1 MKFLFF
7 LLAISFSV
15 ALNAQQSL
23 KDALYGGRLK
33 NDTGSVVKQTDDLKT
48 KIDTSEKKTRE
59 IAARDSAA
67 RAVVVADSVKKEWIK
82 DNVVSASKEIAKDNN
97 TLWKEFIEK
106 LNTDIRTEVI
116 PSKKLKDGTY
126 SLLIDYEIDVDGSV
140 GVNNLS
146 SDPSNSFLE
155 NQIKERILSGA
166 PKMAPALLSNGKP
179 RKVNKKQILSFTK

>member
-23 KDALYGGRLK
+23 KEALYGGRLK

-82 DNVVSASKEIAKDNN
+82 DNVVTASKEIAKDNN

-126 SLLIDYEIDVDGSV
+126 SVLIDYEIDVDGSV
-140 GVNNLS
+140 GVNNVS

>member
-126 SLLIDYEIDVDGSV
+126 SVLIDYEIDVDGSV
-140 GVNNLS
+140 GVNNVS

>member
-7 LLAISFSV
+7 LLAISFSG

-33 NDTGSVVKQTDDLKT
+33 NDTGSVVKQSDDLKT

-97 TLWKEFIEK
+97 TLWKEFLEK
-106 LNTDIRTEVI
+106 LNTDIRTEII

-126 SLLIDYEIDVDGSV
+126 SVLIDYEIDVDGSV
-140 GVNNLS
+140 GVNNVS

-166 PKMAPALLSNGKP
+166 PKMAPAVLSNGKP
-179 RKVNKKQILSFTK
+179 RKVNKKQVLSFTK

>member
-33 NDTGSVVKQTDDLKT
+33 NDTGSVVKQSDDLKT

-59 IAARDSAA
+59 IAARDSAV

-126 SLLIDYEIDVDGSV
+126 SVLIDYEIDVDGSV
-140 GVNNLS
+140 GVNNVS

-155 NQIKERILSGA
+155 NQVKERILSGA
-166 PKMAPALLSNGKP
+166 PKMAPAVLSNGKP
-179 RKVNKKQILSFTK
+179 RKVNKKQVLSFTK